1 MAIAEALHAGA
12 TTADVS
18 FDGAADAPV
27 YRVKTLHNDRVWH
40 HAVDARTGKIVG
52 GEAALPLKELDAEDR
67 SNLAALRTIRHRL
80 ADAIR
85 VAEQAATRGDKL
97 GPLHGLPIGI
107 KDIVA
112 TANIRTTYGC
122 PLYADNVPT
131 EDAEVVRRL
140 KVAGAIVLAK
150 TNTPEFAAGANTVNP
165 VFGATR
171 NPWNTALSP
180 AGSSG
185 GSAAAVASGMLPI
198 AQGTDFGCSVRI
210 PAAVC
215 GITGFK
221 PTARRVPIDGVVPLS
236 TSLDSIG
243 PLANSVECCA
253 IVDAVFAGEP
263 IAIPDAAP
271 LAGLRFGI
279 PKQFVMDEL
288 DATVAKAFERA
299 CKALSAKGVKVE
311 QVELPQLNELSA
323 INAKGGFAAS
333 EAYAWH
339 QKLIARRGK
348 DYDPIIYP
356 RILRGKEMGAADYI
370 DLLAARADLQKRVAA
385 VTANYDAIVMPTCAI
400 VAPTLDE
407 VSTADGFTK
416 KNMLLLRNTT
426 VGNFLDRCA
435 ISLPCHAAG
444 ELPVGFMLMGETL
457 ADKRVLAM
465 ARSVA
470 PVVG

>member
-1 MAIAEALHAGA
+1 MANPTISQLAADLAAGRTTSRKLTEAALARIEDPKGEGKRAFIKVYKTQALAAAEASDALRKAGIVPSPLA
-12 TTADVS
+12 GLPVSIKNLCNVAGETTLAGSTALD
-18 FDGAADAPV
+18 DAPPAQQDAPV
-27 YRVKTLHNDRVWH
+27 V
-40 HAVDARTGKIVG
+40 AR
-52 GEAALPLKELDAEDR
+52 
-67 SNLAALRTIRHRL
+67 LR
-80 ADAIR
+80 
-85 VAEQAATRGDKL
+85 
-97 GPLHGLPIGI
+97 
-107 KDIVA
+107 
-112 TANIRTTYGC
+112 
-122 PLYADNVPT
+122 
-131 EDAEVVRRL
+131 
-140 KVAGAIVLAK
+140 
-150 TNTPEFAAGANTVNP
+150 AAGAVIVGSTNMSEFAFSGVGFNP
-165 VFGATR
+165 HYGTPG
-171 NPWNTALSP
+171 NPADRKRVP
-180 AGSSG
+180 GGSSSG
-185 GSAAAVASGMLPI
+185 AAVSVADGMAVAAL
-198 AQGTDFGCSVRI
+198 GTDTGGSVRI

-279 PKQFVMDEL
+279 PRQFVMDEL
-288 DATVAKAFERA
+288 DPIVTKAFDRA
-299 CKALSAKGVKVE
+299 CKTLSAKGVKVE
-311 QVELPQLNELSA
+311 EVELPQLNELPA

-339 QKLIARRGK
+339 RKLIARRGK
-348 DYDPIIYP
+348 DYDPIIHP
-356 RILRGKEMGAADYI
+356 RILRGREMSAADYI
-370 DLLAARADLQKRVAA
+370 DLLAARADLIERVAA
-385 VTANYDAIVMPTCAI
+385 VTQNYDAIIMPTCAI

-407 VSTADGFTK
+407 VSTPDGFTK

-444 ELPVGFMLMGETL
+444 ELPVGFMLMGETM

-470 PVVG
+470 PVVRG

>member
-1 MAIAEALHAGA
+1 MGNPTILQLAVDLAAGRTSSRKLTDEAIARIEDPKGEGKRAFIKVYKQQAMAAADASDAQRKAGLVPGPLAGIPVSIKNLCDVAGETTLAGSRALDDAPPA
-12 TTADVS
+12 T
-18 FDGAADAPV
+18 ADAPV
-27 YRVKTLHNDRVWH
+27 V
-40 HAVDARTGKIVG
+40 AR
-52 GEAALPLKELDAEDR
+52 
-67 SNLAALRTIRHRL
+67 LR
-80 ADAIR
+80 
-85 VAEQAATRGDKL
+85 
-97 GPLHGLPIGI
+97 
-107 KDIVA
+107 
-112 TANIRTTYGC
+112 
-122 PLYADNVPT
+122 
-131 EDAEVVRRL
+131 
-140 KVAGAIVLAK
+140 
-150 TNTPEFAAGANTVNP
+150 AAGAVIVGSTNMSEFAFSGVGFNP
-165 VFGATR
+165 HYGTPGNPADRTR
-171 NPWNTALSP
+171 VPG
-180 AGSSG
+180 GSSSG
-185 GSAAAVASGMLPI
+185 AAVSVGDRMAVAAL
-198 AQGTDFGCSVRI
+198 GTDTGGSVRI